1 MKWSKNCFSD
11 AGREDVKVVGAG
23 VFMLEVAESA
33 VAGLL
38 PKIEEEPI
46 ILREEEPRNF
56 VTGVK
61 GLKENVDS
69 AGFF

>member
-1 MKWSKNCFSD
+1 
-11 AGREDVKVVGAG
+11 
-23 VFMLEVAESA
+23 MLEVAESA

-61 GLKENVDS
+61 GLKGLKENVDS